1 MKHLK
6 LFEDYNTHP
15 QSIVEELESICLEL
29 NDGGFRTECVWHR
42 DSHYSLEHI
51 SVGIEK
57 DSKEYE
63 YLYGELPWHE
73 LRWGDISESVT
84 RMVDYMESVNWK
96 PSSIIADRESI
107 KDPMNFLKWME
118 LKENALFSGITLNFR
133 KSIH

>member
-15 QSIVEELESICLEL
+15 QSIVEELETICLEL

-42 DSHYSLEHI
+42 DSHYSHEHI

-57 DSKEYE
+57 EDPEEYE
-63 YLYGELPWHE
+63 YLFGDS
-73 LRWGDISESVT
+73 LRWGDISESVA
-84 RMVDYMESVNWK
+84 RMFDYMKSVNWK
-96 PSSIIADRESI
+96 TSTIMADGETI
-107 KDPMNFLKWME
+107 KYPLDFVKWME
-118 LKENALFSGITLNFR
+118 LKEDALFSGITLNFR